1 MNQSRRGK
9 RRPSRK
15 QAETASLDLSNHL
28 ECGRSLAW
36 FAVQQFD
43 ENGTFIR
50 DVINDAD
57 VPGRFTRAQ
66 RGQAVDMASGVIRR
80 RRTIDTVLESQVT
93 RPRGNVEPDL
103 WRLLQLG
110 TWQVLYSKT
119 PEHAAVDSIV
129 TLAKRTGCGRWSG
142 FANGILRNV
151 QRLLQT
157 EQSADPRYLLPTDG
171 GGITLSAAVLPDP
184 REDRVD
190 YMGRAYSLPRSL
202 ARRWCGRYSDEELIP
217 LCLQTLAPP
226 ALTGIRVNLRRTTVS
241 EVQTRLE
248 SAGACVISGPV
259 SESLLLDVSGSVD
272 LLPGFQEGLWVVQDP
287 SACQV
292 GLMLDPQPGE
302 VILDL
307 CAAPGGKAT
316 HLAELMGDE
325 GTVIACDVTD
335 WRLKRV
341 QENVERLQLSS
352 VKPCLIERDGNGVP
366 ELPYDAVLLDVPCS
380 NSGVLAR
387 RPEARWRFSENDLR
401 ELTELQMELLLRS
414 VDHVR
419 PGGRIVYSTCSIEPE
434 ETTDLVAAAV
444 DHVFGLTLKNQC
456 LQLPNEHSD
465 GAFRALLEWNE

>member
-9 RRPSRK
+9 RRPARK
-15 QAETASLDLSNHL
+15 PTEAESVDLSNHL

-43 ENGTFIR
+43 QNGTFIR

-93 RPRGNVEPDL
+93 RPRSNVEPDL

-129 TLAKRTGCGRWSG
+129 TLAKKAGCGRWSG
-142 FANGILRNV
+142 FANGVLRNV
-151 QRLLQT
+151 QRLI
-157 EQSADPRYLLPTDG
+157 QSETSEDPRCLLPSDG
-171 GGITLSAAVLPDP
+171 GDISLGTPVLPDP

-190 YMGRAYSLPRSL
+190 YIGRAYSLPRSL
-202 ARRWCGRYSDEELIP
+202 ARRWCGRYSDQELIP

-241 EVQTRLE
+241 DVQAQLE
-248 SAGACVISGPV
+248 SAGARVTPGPV

-272 LLPGFQEGLWVVQDP
+272 ALPGFKEGLWSVQDP
-287 SACQV
+287 SACQAA
-292 GLMLDPQPGE
+292 LMLKPQPGE
-302 VILDL
+302 AILDL
-307 CAAPGGKAT
+307 CAAPGGKTT
-316 HLAELMGDE
+316 HLAELMGDK

-335 WRLKRV
+335 WRLERV
-341 QENVERLQLSS
+341 RENIERLQLNS
-352 VKPCLIERDGNGVP
+352 VKLHLIERNGNGIP

-380 NSGVLAR
+380 NSGVLSR

-419 PGGRIVYSTCSIEPE
+419 PGGRILYSTCSIEPE
-434 ETTDLVAAAV
+434 ETTELVAAAV
-444 DHVFGLTLKNQC
+444 DHVFGLTLNTQI
-456 LQLPNEHSD
+456 LQLPNEKSD
-465 GAFRALLEWNE
+465 GAYRALLEWNE